1 MIVARRTDVILGCV
15 LDRYVTLFMTSH
27 WRFIFSVR
35 SSLKI
40 IISTRHFLRL
50 SSFIAHARVIP
61 DKRSYFSS
69 VPITKELITG
79 AQFTHFITLPR
90 NYLVMAVTNL
100 L

>member
-40 IISTRHFLRL
+40 IISTRHSSGL

-61 DKRSYFSS
+61 GKRFSFS
-69 VPITKELITG
+69 NVAITIELIITG
-79 AQFTHFITLPR
+79 TTVYLLYYFTS
-90 NYLVMAVTNL
+90 
-100 L
+100 